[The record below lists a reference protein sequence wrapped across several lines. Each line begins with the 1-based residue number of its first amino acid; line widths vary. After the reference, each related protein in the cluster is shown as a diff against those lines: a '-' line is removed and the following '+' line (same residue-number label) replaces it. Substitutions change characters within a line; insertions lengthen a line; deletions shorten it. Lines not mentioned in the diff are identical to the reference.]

1 MLYAGN
7 IKKQKV
13 PTNLVGMRTSDKDD
27 GSLFRDLV
35 GTTGSNLSKEDV
47 EEEGE
52 EEGDKVIDLETHGW
66 LLFLLLVGWNECWLS
81 EV

>member
-7 IKKQKV
+7 IKKQQV